1 MKIFMLD
8 ITKRIDILDERA
20 FLVLFLILLFGLLP
34 FLYFALNKRTR
45 WRQRRNIRTAARVQ
59 AKVQNLPAP
68 AAISYLRK
76 IDPFVFE
83 ELILTAFEQRG
94 NRIMRNT
101 RYTGDGGIDGRII
114 ENGKVVLIQAK
125 RYKSYVSKRQI
136 ESFLLLI
143 REMGANKGYFIHT
156 GKTGVSTIK
165 EFSGEE
171 LVIISGQKLLDLL
184 KCRQQ

>member
-1 MKIFMLD
+1 MFILGIISRND
-8 ITKRIDILDERA
+8 VLDERVL
-20 FLVLFLILLFGLLP
+20 LVLLLALLFGLL
-34 FLYFALNKRTR
+34 FTLNKRAR
-45 WRQRRNIRTAARVQ
+45 WRQRRNIQTAARVL
-59 AKVQNLPAP
+59 AKIQNLSAP
-68 AAISYLRK
+68 ATISYLRM

-94 NRIMRNT
+94 NQVIRNT

-125 RYKSYVSKRQI
+125 RYKSYVSKRHI

-143 REMGANKGYFIHT
+143 REVGVNKGYFIHT